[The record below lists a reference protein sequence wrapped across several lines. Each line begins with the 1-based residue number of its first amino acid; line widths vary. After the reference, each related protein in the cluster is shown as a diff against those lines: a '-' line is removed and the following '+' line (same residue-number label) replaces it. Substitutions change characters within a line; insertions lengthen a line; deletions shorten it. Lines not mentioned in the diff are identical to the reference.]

1 MRWMPVLAGS
11 FALSV
16 AFPNARAARAQAP
29 CSLVPVMA
37 DSARDE
43 ILTVLTSGGSVIQ
56 EMRQELGITKLDDL
70 KPMRLVRD
78 AATCIRMAPVF
89 GRKLEP
95 GTRFVVLR
103 VGPIY
108 YAREPN
114 QRLGTGII
122 TDTTFKVLAR
132 LGVAIP

>member
-1 MRWMPVLAGS
+1 MRWTSVLAG
-11 FALSV
+11 AIGLS
-16 AFPNARAARAQAP
+16 AILPSARTASAQAP
-29 CSLVPVMA
+29 CSVVPAIA

-43 ILTVLTSGGSVIQ
+43 VLLVFASGGPVMQ
-56 EMRQELGITKLDDL
+56 EIRQDLHITKLDDL

-78 AATCIRMAPVF
+78 AATCIAMAPKF
-89 GRKLEP
+89 GRKLES

-108 YAREPN
+108 YARDPD
-114 QRLGTGII
+114 QRRATGVI

-132 LGVAIP
+132 LGAALP